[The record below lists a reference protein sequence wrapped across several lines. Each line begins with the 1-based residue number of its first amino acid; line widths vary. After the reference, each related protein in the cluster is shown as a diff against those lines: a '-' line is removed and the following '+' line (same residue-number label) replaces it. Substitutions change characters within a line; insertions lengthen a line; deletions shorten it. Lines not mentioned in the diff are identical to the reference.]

1 METSLQHGE
10 SVDANRAA
18 RLHELDRTVLW
29 HAFSQMSEYDGLIIE
44 QAQGSWLTDIH
55 GKRYFDGA
63 SSLWCNL
70 FGHRVEQIDRAM
82 IEQLGKVAHVTNL
95 GMSHPVTIR
104 LAERLTQAVGR
115 GLEHVFFAGDG
126 ASAVEVAMKLAFQYW
141 RQKDRPE
148 MQRTK
153 FLSLG
158 EAYHGDTIGT
168 VSVSGVSLFQKTF
181 EPLLFDVLRGPC
193 PDNFRRP
200 EGMSEKEACEHYL
213 QAYEGLLIEHAKSL
227 VAVLAESC
235 IQGAAGFV
243 VQPRGFISGLAR
255 LCKKYEV
262 LLILD
267 EIAVGMGRTG
277 KMLALEHDEEASG
290 DTIEP
295 DFLCLGKGLTGGYL
309 AMSATL
315 ASRRIWESFL
325 GDYAERK
332 TFYHGHTFGG
342 NPLAA
347 AAGIAVLDLLE
358 GRSADGRYS
367 LKAIAA
373 NAECFR
379 EVLESLQV
387 HSIVGDVRQL
397 GMMAALELVADKKM
411 KTGFDGSLRTGK
423 KVCDQATRRGLW
435 LRPLGD
441 VIPILPSVIASREEL
456 RWVGQTIHQVF
467 VDSQPTTA
475 REFA

>member
-1 METSLQHGE
+1 MDTGQ
-10 SVDANRAA
+10 AA
-18 RLHELDRTVLW
+18 RLRELDRTVVWL
-29 HAFSQMSEYDGLIIE
+29 AFSQMAEYDGLIIE
-44 QAQGSWLTDIH
+44 EAQGSWLTDIH

-70 FGHRVEQIDRAM
+70 FGHRVPQIDQAL
-82 IEQLGKVAHVTNL
+82 IQQLGKVAHVTNL

-141 RQKDRPE
+141 RQKDCPE
-148 MQRTK
+148 TQRTK
-153 FLSLG
+153 FLCLG

-168 VSVSGVSLFQKTF
+168 VSVSGVSLFQETF

-193 PDNFRRP
+193 PDNYRRP
-200 EGMSEKEACEHYL
+200 EDMSEKEACEHYL
-213 QAYEGLLIEHAKSL
+213 QAYERLLSDHANSL
-227 VAVLAESC
+227 AAVLAESC

-255 LCKKYEV
+255 LCKKYGV

-277 KMLALEHDEEASG
+277 KMLALEHDEDASG

-315 ASRRIWESFL
+315 ASTRIWETFL

-332 TFYHGHTFGG
+332 TFYHGHTYGG

-358 GRSADGRYS
+358 GRSAEGRYS
-367 LKAIAA
+367 LEAIAA
-373 NAECFR
+373 NTAYFR
-379 EVLESLQV
+379 KVLEPLQE
-387 HSIVGDVRQL
+387 HASVGDVRQL
-397 GMMAALELVADKKM
+397 GMMAALELVADKKS
-411 KTGFDGSLRTGK
+411 KTRFDGRLRTGK

-441 VIPILPSVIASREEL
+441 VVPILPSVIASPQEL
-456 RWVGQTIHQVF
+456 QWVGQTIHQVV
-467 VDSQPTTA
+467 VDSLQTTPF
-475 REFA
+475 REFAWPR

>member
-1 METSLQHGE
+1 M
-10 SVDANRAA
+10 DASDAA
-18 RLHELDRTVLW
+18 RLRELDRTVVW
-29 HAFSQMSEYDGLIIE
+29 HAFSQMAEYDGLIIE
-44 QAQGSWLTDIH
+44 KAEGCWLTDIH
-55 GKRYFDGA
+55 GKRFFDGA

-70 FGHRVEQIDRAM
+70 FGHRVPQIDQAL

-141 RQKDRPE
+141 RQKDRPQ

-153 FLSLG
+153 FLALG

-168 VSVSGVSLFQKTF
+168 VSVSGVSLFQKIF

-193 PDNFRRP
+193 PDNYRRP

-213 QAYEGLLIEHAKSL
+213 KGYERLLIEHANSL
-227 VAVLAESC
+227 AAVLAESG

-255 LCKKYEV
+255 LCKKYGV

-277 KMLALEHDEEASG
+277 KMLALEHDEDATG

-315 ASRRIWESFL
+315 TSKRIWETFL

-332 TFYHGHTFGG
+332 TFYHGHTYGG

-358 GRSADGRYS
+358 GRSSDGRFS
-367 LKAIAA
+367 LDSITA
-373 NAECFR
+373 NTQSFA
-379 EVLESLQV
+379 EVLEPLKE
-387 HSIVGDVRQL
+387 HHIVGDVRQL
-397 GMMAALELVADKKM
+397 GMMAALELVADKKS
-411 KTGFDGSLRTGK
+411 KTRFDGSARTGK

-441 VIPILPSVIASREEL
+441 VIPILPSLVASLEEL
-456 RWVGQTIHQVF
+456 QWMGQTIHQVF
-467 VDSQPTTA
+467 IDSSQTA
-475 REFA
+475 S